1 MIRYNGKDI
10 TPRMGGKDL
19 SRVMWNGLQIWPS
32 SLTTLFTVYSDISG
46 AIVEY
51 SSDNLQF
58 SEVGV
63 ISGGNAKFEIND
75 SDKEN
80 GFYIRLTGGV
90 LPSEKATYT
99 FNAQNLSISAEA
111 YSGSI
116 NVTSVKSVTT
126 YGMPSVTHVSAG
138 EMAVT
143 INAIGST
150 ESGIS
155 VGYSPTNAI
164 VIDENMTASV
174 VTKQYTFT
182 QDESGKQVT
191 CTVTQE
197 AGIRYSYTVN
207 YNVPNAVVYA
217 GGENVGTI
225 SSGSLTFYKWN
236 SHAESSYSISFSG
249 GSMPS
254 AQSPTYSFSVN
265 PTSLSFGENKSTQY
279 VSVSSTKVTYTNVH
293 NTGTVN
299 RGSSVTIAYRTTQS
313 SSSPSYS
320 RSNSGTGISGSGT
333 AITYAANP
341 NTSQRSGTV
350 TYTQDESYKT
360 ATVRCTQAA
369 KTVYSYTINS
379 NCNGGTVY
387 FNNVSK
393 GTISGGK
400 LTFTDT
406 AASGTVSISGGVPS
420 NSSSYVTNETRTNGQ
435 DSESDTTTDSETVFK
450 WNNWTWDY
458 LESSGMDFIQAGETN
473 DWLLYSHVKS
483 RTGTRYRY
491 RDIYESRD
499 QYRDTTYSAPSNQTA
514 YGDGSAVTMN
524 YTSSISTR
532 WTSWSFDHYGSWG
545 SWGSWSYGSYS
556 YSRKNVTITESLSWM
571 SVSKTTYGS
580 NGTTGYDIS
589 FTATE
594 NTGSNRS
601 GYITFSNGTN
611 SYRVL
616 VTQIGVEYV
625 FSQSG
630 SFSTADARAGNSS
643 SMNADRDAVLN
654 GSIISYKKVGSTYTR
669 LSISVSSKPS
679 QIIDYY
685 ALGGSTSGS
694 SAGWT
699 TFTVGF
705 KESPY
710 CTGGGSGVNTTHS
723 YNLVLKQAES
733 NKTLTLNVKQNDYR
747 LNLGAN
753 GKVSDSKT
761 VPWNSTSASTNDYVF
776 WAACIAGRSP
786 HPTFQASSNSSYAMV
801 NGSTTTTGTNG
812 TQINFRFKSNNNS
825 FSQRTAK
832 MTMGVGQ
839 NTAACQVTLTQGA
852 APNEFYVKLSSGT
865 GVFAFSRSN
874 VTSLPHSSIIQYS
887 VTTSASAIDNLYI
900 SSISLGAPFTSY
912 ASQSF
917 KVWKVSGNTATLY
930 KTITVSPGGTA
941 TI

>member
-10 TPRMGGKDL
+10 TPRMGGEDL

-46 AIVEY
+46 ARVEY

-63 ISGGNAKFEIND
+63 ISGGNAKFEINE

-138 EMAVT
+138 ATGVT

-164 VIDENMTASV
+164 VIDENMTASA
-174 VTKQYTFT
+174 VTKEYTFT
-182 QDESGKQVT
+182 QEESGKQVT
-191 CTVTQE
+191 CTVTQA

-254 AQSPTYSFSVN
+254 AQSPTYSFSVS
-265 PTSLSFGENKSTQY
+265 PTSLSFGENGSTQY
-279 VSVSSTKVTYTNVH
+279 VTVSSSKVTYTNSH

-299 RGSSVTIAYRTTQS
+299 RGSSVTIAYRTTES

-350 TYTQDESYKT
+350 TYTQDESDKT

-369 KTVYSYTINS
+369 KTVYDYTVYS
-379 NCNGGTVY
+379 NCNGGIVY
-387 FNNVSK
+387 FNGSSK
-393 GTISGGK
+393 GTILSGS
-400 LTFTDT
+400 LSFTDT
-406 AASGTVSISGGVPS
+406 ASSGTVSISGGVPS
-420 NSSSYVTNETRTNGQ
+420 NYTETVDTGSEKLGSETEYDYDFSITNGSSAQTFTASGGSSSITVDSSRRSRTVTTYR
-435 DSESDTTTDSETVFK
+435 DYTTTRPV
-450 WNNWTWDY
+450 
-458 LESSGMDFIQAGETN
+458 
-473 DWLLYSHVKS
+473 
-483 RTGTRYRY
+483 
-491 RDIYESRD
+491 
-499 QYRDTTYSAPSNQTA
+499 TYSAPSNKTC
-514 YGDGSAVTMN
+514 YGNGSVTMN
-524 YTSSISTR
+524 YTGPSYGSSSTSYGSQY
-532 WTSWSFDHYGSWG
+532 TSTGSWG
-545 SWGSWSYGSYS
+545 GWSRVSTSWRYDDPSWITKSSSNSGTYNIIWTFRCNENTSTS
-556 YSRKNVTITESLSWM
+556 SRNDWDELVQS
-571 SVSKTTYGS
+571 GS
-580 NGTTGYDIS
+580 NNSIRV
-589 FTATE
+589 
-594 NTGSNRS
+594 N
-601 GYITFSNGTN
+601 FSQSAQT
-611 SYRVL
+611 
-616 VTQIGVEYV
+616 IEYV
-625 FSQSG
+625 FKFSG
-630 SFSTADARAGNSS
+630 SLGTHSA
-643 SMNADRDAVLN
+643 NATTSASDLTEC
-654 GSIISYKKVGSTYTR
+654 GGQCQLISYKKVGSTYTR
-669 LSISVSSKPS
+669 LGVSFASGGQPSQVYDYWATPSTGTTTNLGWNYSISC
-679 QIIDYY
+679 
-685 ALGGSTSGS
+685 
-694 SAGWT
+694 
-699 TFTVGF
+699 

-710 CTGGGSGVNTTHS
+710 MGTSSNSRS
-723 YNLVLKQAES
+723 YTVTMKQAES
-733 NKTLTLNVKQNDYR
+733 NKTASITIRQSDYSLNIG
-747 LNLGAN
+747 GAN
-753 GKVSDSKT
+753 TATYSINYNSYSK
-761 VPWNSTSASTNDYVF
+761 NTNTGYKYV
-776 WAACIAGRSP
+776 ACQSGG
-786 HPTFQASSNSSYAMV
+786 NSSKWPNWIADSQTSWLALNDGRITATGSNGGYLYAKAL
-801 NGSTTTTGTNG
+801 SD
-812 TQINFRFKSNNNS
+812 NNS
-825 FSQRTAK
+825 FSPRT
-832 MTMGVGQ
+832 GSF
-839 NTAACQVTLTQGA
+839 TLGIQGKTSSLGTYTFKVTQGA

-865 GVFAFSRSN
+865 GVFAFSRSS
-874 VTSLPHSSIIQYS
+874 VTSLPHSSIIQYD
-887 VTTSASAIDNLYI
+887 VTTSARSINNLYI
-900 SSISLGAPFTSY
+900 SSTSLGAPFTSY

-917 KVWKVSGNTATLY
+917 KVWRVSGNTATLY
-930 KTITVSPGGTA
+930 RTITVSPGGTV

>member
-10 TPRMGGKDL
+10 TPRMGGEDL

-63 ISGGNAKFEIND
+63 ISGGNAKIEISD

-80 GFYIRLTGGV
+80 GFYI
-90 LPSEKATYT
+90 S
-99 FNAQNLSISAEA
+99 AQNLSISAEA

-138 EMAVT
+138 ATGVT

-164 VIDENMTASV
+164 VIDENMTASA

-191 CTVTQE
+191 CTVTQA
-197 AGIRYSYTVN
+197 AGVRYSYTVN
-207 YNVPNAVVYA
+207 YNVPNAIVYA

-236 SHAESSYSISFSG
+236 SHAASSYSISFSG

-254 AQSPTYSFSVN
+254 AQSPSYSFSVS
-265 PTSLSFGENKSTQY
+265 PTSLSFGENGSTQY
-279 VSVSSTKVTYTNVH
+279 VTVSSTKITYTNVH

-299 RGSSVTIAYRTTQS
+299 RGSSVTITYRTTQS

-360 ATVRCTQAA
+360 ATVSCTQAA
-369 KTVYSYTINS
+369 KTVYSYTVYS
-379 NCNGGTVY
+379 NCNGGIVY
-387 FNNVSK
+387 FNGSSK
-393 GTISGGK
+393 GTIFSGS
-400 LTFTDT
+400 LSFTDT
-406 AASGTVSISGGVPS
+406 ASSGTVSISGGVPS
-420 NSSSYVTNETRTNGQ
+420 NYTETVDTGSENLGSETEYDYDFSITNGSSTQTFTASGGSSSITVDSSRRSRTITTYR
-435 DSESDTTTDSETVFK
+435 DYTTTRPV
-450 WNNWTWDY
+450 
-458 LESSGMDFIQAGETN
+458 
-473 DWLLYSHVKS
+473 
-483 RTGTRYRY
+483 
-491 RDIYESRD
+491 
-499 QYRDTTYSAPSNQTA
+499 TYSAPSNKTC
-514 YGDGSAVTMN
+514 YGNGSVTMN
-524 YTSSISTR
+524 YTGPS
-532 WTSWSFDHYGSWG
+532 YGSSSTSYG
-545 SWGSWSYGSYS
+545 SQYTSTGSWSGW
-556 YSRKNVTITESLSWM
+556 SRVSTSWRYNDPSWITKSSTN
-571 SVSKTTYGS
+571 SGTY
-580 NGTTGYDIS
+580 NIIWT
-589 FTATE
+589 FRCNE
-594 NTGSNRS
+594 NTGTSSRSDWDELIQSGSNNSIRVN
-601 GYITFSNGTN
+601 FSQSAQT
-611 SYRVL
+611 
-616 VTQIGVEYV
+616 IEYV
-625 FSQSG
+625 FKFSG
-630 SFSTADARAGNSS
+630 SLGTHSA
-643 SMNADRDAVLN
+643 NATTSASDLTEC
-654 GSIISYKKVGSTYTR
+654 GGQCQLISYKKVGSTYTR
-669 LSISVSSKPS
+669 LGVSFASGGQPSQVYDYWATPSTGTTTNLGWNYSISC
-679 QIIDYY
+679 
-685 ALGGSTSGS
+685 
-694 SAGWT
+694 
-699 TFTVGF
+699 

-710 CTGGGSGVNTTHS
+710 MGTSSNSRS
-723 YNLVLKQAES
+723 YTVTMKQAES
-733 NKTLTLNVKQNDYR
+733 NKTASITIRQSDYSLNIG
-747 LNLGAN
+747 GAN
-753 GKVSDSKT
+753 TATYSINYNSYSK
-761 VPWNSTSASTNDYVF
+761 NTNTGYKYV
-776 WAACIAGRSP
+776 ACQSGG
-786 HPTFQASSNSSYAMV
+786 NSSKWPNWIADSQTSWLALNDGRITATGSNGGYLYAKAL
-801 NGSTTTTGTNG
+801 SD
-812 TQINFRFKSNNNS
+812 NNS
-825 FSQRTAK
+825 FSPRT
-832 MTMGVGQ
+832 GSF
-839 NTAACQVTLTQGA
+839 TLGIQGKTSSLGTYTFKVTQGA

-887 VTTSASAIDNLYI
+887 VTTSARAIDNLYI
-900 SSISLGAPFTSY
+900 SSTSLGAPFTSY

-917 KVWKVSGNTATLY
+917 KVWKVSGSTATLY
-930 KTITVSPGGTA
+930 KTITVSPGGTV

>member
-10 TPRMGGKDL
+10 TPRMGGEDL

-63 ISGGNAKFEIND
+63 ISGGNAKIEISD

-90 LPSEKATYT
+90 LPSEKASYT
-99 FNAQNLSISAEA
+99 FSAQNLSISAEA

-138 EMAVT
+138 ATGVT

-164 VIDENMTASV
+164 VIDENMTASA

-191 CTVTQE
+191 CTVTQA
-197 AGIRYSYTVN
+197 AGVRYSYTVN
-207 YNVPNAVVYA
+207 YNVPNAIVYA

-236 SHAESSYSISFSG
+236 SHAASSYSISFSG

-254 AQSPTYSFSVN
+254 AQSPSYSFSVS
-265 PTSLSFGENKSTQY
+265 PTSLSFGENGSTQY
-279 VSVSSTKVTYTNVH
+279 VTVSSTKITYTNVH

-299 RGSSVTIAYRTTQS
+299 RGSSVTITYRTTQS

-360 ATVRCTQAA
+360 ATVSCTQAA
-369 KTVYSYTINS
+369 KTVYSYTVYS
-379 NCNGGTVY
+379 NCNGGIVY
-387 FNNVSK
+387 FNGSSK
-393 GTISGGK
+393 GTIFSGS
-400 LTFTDT
+400 LSFTDT
-406 AASGTVSISGGVPS
+406 ASSGTVSISGGVPS
-420 NSSSYVTNETRTNGQ
+420 NYTETVDTGSENLGSETEYDYDFSITNGSSTQTFTASGGSSSITVDSSRRSRTITTYR
-435 DSESDTTTDSETVFK
+435 DYTTTRPV
-450 WNNWTWDY
+450 
-458 LESSGMDFIQAGETN
+458 
-473 DWLLYSHVKS
+473 
-483 RTGTRYRY
+483 
-491 RDIYESRD
+491 
-499 QYRDTTYSAPSNQTA
+499 TYSAPSNKTC
-514 YGDGSAVTMN
+514 YGNGSVTMN
-524 YTSSISTR
+524 YTGPS
-532 WTSWSFDHYGSWG
+532 YGSSSTSYG
-545 SWGSWSYGSYS
+545 SQYTSTGSWSGW
-556 YSRKNVTITESLSWM
+556 SRVSTSWRYNDPSWITKSSTN
-571 SVSKTTYGS
+571 SGTY
-580 NGTTGYDIS
+580 NIIWT
-589 FTATE
+589 FRCNE
-594 NTGSNRS
+594 NTGTSSRSDWDELIQSGSNNSIRVN
-601 GYITFSNGTN
+601 FSQSAQT
-611 SYRVL
+611 
-616 VTQIGVEYV
+616 IEYV
-625 FSQSG
+625 FKFSG
-630 SFSTADARAGNSS
+630 SLGTHSA
-643 SMNADRDAVLN
+643 NATTSASDLTEC
-654 GSIISYKKVGSTYTR
+654 GGQCQLISYKKVGSTYTR
-669 LSISVSSKPS
+669 LGVSFASGGQPSQVYDYWATPSTGTTTNLGWNYSISC
-679 QIIDYY
+679 
-685 ALGGSTSGS
+685 
-694 SAGWT
+694 
-699 TFTVGF
+699 

-710 CTGGGSGVNTTHS
+710 MGTSSNSRS
-723 YNLVLKQAES
+723 YTVTMKQAES
-733 NKTLTLNVKQNDYR
+733 NKTASITIRQSDYSLNIG
-747 LNLGAN
+747 GAN
-753 GKVSDSKT
+753 TATYSINYNSYSK
-761 VPWNSTSASTNDYVF
+761 NTNTGYKYV
-776 WAACIAGRSP
+776 ACQSGG
-786 HPTFQASSNSSYAMV
+786 NSSKWPNWIADSQTSWLALNDGRITATGSNGGYLYAKAL
-801 NGSTTTTGTNG
+801 SD
-812 TQINFRFKSNNNS
+812 NNS
-825 FSQRTAK
+825 FSPRT
-832 MTMGVGQ
+832 GSF
-839 NTAACQVTLTQGA
+839 TLGIQGKTSSLGTYTFKVTQGA

-887 VTTSASAIDNLYI
+887 VTTSARAIDNLYI
-900 SSISLGAPFTSY
+900 SSTSLGAPFTSY

-917 KVWKVSGNTATLY
+917 KVWKVSGSTATLY
-930 KTITVSPGGTA
+930 KTITVSPGGTV

>member
-32 SLTTLFTVYSDISG
+32 SLTTLFTVYSNISG

-63 ISGGNAKFEIND
+63 ISGGNAKIEISD

-90 LPSEKATYT
+90 LPSEKASYT
-99 FNAQNLSISAEA
+99 FSAQNLSISAEA

-138 EMAVT
+138 ATGVT
-143 INAIGST
+143 INAIDST

-164 VIDENMTASV
+164 VIDENMTASA

-191 CTVTQE
+191 CTVTQA
-197 AGIRYSYTVN
+197 AGVRYSYTVN
-207 YNVPNAVVYA
+207 YNVPNAIVYA

-236 SHAESSYSISFSG
+236 SHAASSYSISFSG

-254 AQSPTYSFSVN
+254 AESPSYSFSVS
-265 PTSLSFGENKSTQY
+265 PTSLSFGENGGTQY
-279 VSVSSTKVTYTNVH
+279 VTVSSTKITYTNVH

-299 RGSSVTIAYRTTQS
+299 RGSSVTITYRTTQS

-369 KTVYSYTINS
+369 KTVYNYTVYS
-379 NCNGGTVY
+379 NCNGGIVY
-387 FNNVSK
+387 FNGSSK
-393 GTISGGK
+393 GTILSGS
-400 LTFTDT
+400 LSFTDT
-406 AASGTVSISGGVPS
+406 ASSGTVSISGGVPS
-420 NSSSYVTNETRTNGQ
+420 NYTETVDTGSENLGSETEYDYDFSITNGSSAQTFTASGGSSSITVDSSRRSRTITTYR
-435 DSESDTTTDSETVFK
+435 DYTTTRPV
-450 WNNWTWDY
+450 
-458 LESSGMDFIQAGETN
+458 
-473 DWLLYSHVKS
+473 
-483 RTGTRYRY
+483 
-491 RDIYESRD
+491 
-499 QYRDTTYSAPSNQTA
+499 TYSAPSNKTC
-514 YGDGSAVTMN
+514 YGNGSVTMN
-524 YTSSISTR
+524 YTGPS
-532 WTSWSFDHYGSWG
+532 YGSSSTSYG
-545 SWGSWSYGSYS
+545 SQYTSTGSWSGW
-556 YSRKNVTITESLSWM
+556 SRVSTSWRYNDPSWITKSSTN
-571 SVSKTTYGS
+571 SGTY
-580 NGTTGYDIS
+580 NIIWT
-589 FTATE
+589 FRCNE
-594 NTGSNRS
+594 NTGTSSRSDWDELIQSGSNNSIRVN
-601 GYITFSNGTN
+601 FSQSAQT
-611 SYRVL
+611 
-616 VTQIGVEYV
+616 IEYV
-625 FSQSG
+625 FRLSG

-643 SMNADRDAVLN
+643 SMNTNRDAVLN

-685 ALGGSTSGS
+685 ASGDSTSGS

-710 CTGGGSGVNTTHS
+710 CTGGGAGVNTTHS

-747 LNLGAN
+747 LNLGAD

-786 HPTFQASSNSSYAMV
+786 QPTFQASSNSSYATV
-801 NGSTTTTGTNG
+801 NGTTSTTGTNA

-865 GVFAFSRSN
+865 GVFAFSRSS
-874 VTSLPHSSIIQYS
+874 VTSLPHSSIIQYDAS
-887 VTTSASAIDNLYI
+887 TSARPINNVYI
-900 SSISLGAPFTSY
+900 SSTSLGAPFTSY
-912 ASQSF
+912 TSQSF
-917 KVWKVSGNTATLY
+917 KVWKVSGSTATLY
-930 KTITVSPGGTA
+930 KTITVSPGGTV

>member
-46 AIVEY
+46 ARVEY

-63 ISGGNAKFEIND
+63 ISGGNAKFEINE

-138 EMAVT
+138 ATGVT

-164 VIDENMTASV
+164 VIDENMTASA
-174 VTKQYTFT
+174 VTKEYTFT
-182 QDESGKQVT
+182 QEESGKQVT
-191 CTVTQE
+191 CTVTQA

-254 AQSPTYSFSVN
+254 AQSPTYSFSVS
-265 PTSLSFGENKSTQY
+265 PTSLSFGENGSTQY
-279 VSVSSTKVTYTNVH
+279 VTVSSSKVTYRNVH

-299 RGSSVTIAYRTTQS
+299 RGSSVTIAYRTTES

-350 TYTQDESYKT
+350 TYTQDESDKT

-369 KTVYSYTINS
+369 KTVYDYTVYS
-379 NCNGGTVY
+379 NCNGGIVY
-387 FNNVSK
+387 FNGSSK
-393 GTISGGK
+393 GTILSGS
-400 LTFTDT
+400 LSFTDT
-406 AASGTVSISGGVPS
+406 ASSGTVSISGGVPS
-420 NSSSYVTNETRTNGQ
+420 NYTETVDTGSENLGSETEYDYDFSITNGSSAQTFTASGGSSSITVDSSRRSRTVTTYR
-435 DSESDTTTDSETVFK
+435 DYTTTRPV
-450 WNNWTWDY
+450 
-458 LESSGMDFIQAGETN
+458 
-473 DWLLYSHVKS
+473 
-483 RTGTRYRY
+483 
-491 RDIYESRD
+491 
-499 QYRDTTYSAPSNQTA
+499 TYSAPSNKTC
-514 YGDGSAVTMN
+514 YGNGSVTMN
-524 YTSSISTR
+524 YTGPS
-532 WTSWSFDHYGSWG
+532 YGSSSTSYG
-545 SWGSWSYGSYS
+545 SQYTSTGSWSGW
-556 YSRKNVTITESLSWM
+556 SRVSTSWRYDDPSWITKSS
-571 SVSKTTYGS
+571 SNSGTY
-580 NGTTGYDIS
+580 NIIWT
-589 FTATE
+589 FRCNE
-594 NTGSNRS
+594 NTGTSSRNDWDELVQSGSNNSIRVN
-601 GYITFSNGTN
+601 FSQSAQT
-611 SYRVL
+611 
-616 VTQIGVEYV
+616 IEYV
-625 FSQSG
+625 FKAEG
-630 SFSTADARAGNSS
+630 LFSNADARAGNAS
-643 SMNADRDAVLN
+643 SMNKDRDAILS
-654 GSIISYKKVGSTYTR
+654 GGIISYKKVGNTYTR
-669 LSISVSSKPS
+669 LGISTKTKDS

-685 ALGGSTSGS
+685 ASGGSSTGS
-694 SAGWT
+694 TAGWD
-699 TFTVGF
+699 TFTIGF

-710 CTGGGSGVNTTHS
+710 CSSRINGVHKYSIT
-723 YNLVLKQAES
+723 LQQAES
-733 NKTLTLNVKQNDYR
+733 GKILTLSPNQNDYHV
-747 LNLGAN
+747 NLGSE
-753 GKVSDSKT
+753 GKSTDSKT
-761 VPWNSTSASTNDYVF
+761 VPWNSANSSSNDYTFYLNASTGKGKTSVLANV
-776 WAACIAGRSP
+776 
-786 HPTFQASSNSSYAMV
+786 SSTDSSCLV
-801 NGSTTTTGTNG
+801 NGSSMKTINDGEFV
-812 TQINFRFKSNNNS
+812 NFRFTSNNNS
-825 FSQRTAK
+825 FSEREGQLSLAVGEK
-832 MTMGVGQ
+832 MIYNVCTVFLKQ
-839 NTAACQVTLTQGA
+839 QAC
-852 APNEFYVKLSSGT
+852 PNEFYVKLSSGT
-865 GVFAFSRSN
+865 GVFAFSRSS
-874 VTSLPHSSIIQYS
+874 VTSLPHSSIIQYD
-887 VTTSASAIDNLYI
+887 VTTSARSINNLYI
-900 SSISLGAPFTSY
+900 SSTSLGAPFTSY

-917 KVWKVSGNTATLY
+917 KVWRVSGNTATLY
-930 KTITVSPGGTA
+930 RTITVSPGGTV

>member
-10 TPRMGGKDL
+10 TPRMGGEDL

-32 SLTTLFTVYSDISG
+32 SLTTLFTVYSNISG

-63 ISGGNAKFEIND
+63 ISGGNAKIEISD

-90 LPSEKATYT
+90 LPSEKASYT
-99 FNAQNLSISAEA
+99 FSAQNLSISAEA

-116 NVTSVKSVTT
+116 NITSVKSVTT

-138 EMAVT
+138 ATGVT

-164 VIDENMTASV
+164 VIDENMTASA

-182 QDESGKQVT
+182 QDESGKQAT
-191 CTVTQE
+191 CTVTQA
-197 AGIRYSYTVN
+197 AGVRYSYTVN
-207 YNVPNAVVYA
+207 YNVPNAIVYA

-254 AQSPTYSFSVN
+254 AESPSYSFSVS
-265 PTSLSFGENKSTQY
+265 PTSLSFGENGSTQY
-279 VSVSSTKVTYTNVH
+279 VTVSSTKITYTNVH

-299 RGSSVTIAYRTTQS
+299 RGSSVTITYRTTQS

-369 KTVYSYTINS
+369 KTVYSYTVYS
-379 NCNGGTVY
+379 NCNGGIVY
-387 FNNVSK
+387 FNGSSK
-393 GTISGGK
+393 GTILSGS
-400 LTFTDT
+400 LSFTDT
-406 AASGTVSISGGVPS
+406 ASSGTVSISGGVPS
-420 NSSSYVTNETRTNGQ
+420 NYTETVDTGRENLGSETEYDYDFSITNGSSAQTFTASGGSSSITVDSSRRSRTITTYR
-435 DSESDTTTDSETVFK
+435 DYTTTRPV
-450 WNNWTWDY
+450 
-458 LESSGMDFIQAGETN
+458 
-473 DWLLYSHVKS
+473 
-483 RTGTRYRY
+483 
-491 RDIYESRD
+491 
-499 QYRDTTYSAPSNQTA
+499 TYSAPSNKTC
-514 YGDGSAVTMN
+514 YGNGSVTMN
-524 YTSSISTR
+524 YTGPS
-532 WTSWSFDHYGSWG
+532 YGSSSTSYG
-545 SWGSWSYGSYS
+545 SQYTSTGSWSGW
-556 YSRKNVTITESLSWM
+556 SRVSTSWRYNDPSWITKSSTN
-571 SVSKTTYGS
+571 SGTY
-580 NGTTGYDIS
+580 NIIWT
-589 FTATE
+589 FRCNE
-594 NTGSNRS
+594 NTGTSSRSDWDELIQSGSNNSIRVN
-601 GYITFSNGTN
+601 FSQSAQT
-611 SYRVL
+611 
-616 VTQIGVEYV
+616 IEYV
-625 FSQSG
+625 FKAEG
-630 SFSTADARAGNSS
+630 LFSNADARAGNAS
-643 SMNADRDAVLN
+643 SMNKDRDAILS
-654 GSIISYKKVGSTYTR
+654 GGIISYKKVGNTYTR
-669 LSISVSSKPS
+669 LGISTKTKDS

-685 ALGGSTSGS
+685 ASGGSSTGS
-694 SAGWT
+694 NAGWD
-699 TFTVGF
+699 TFTIGF

-710 CTGGGSGVNTTHS
+710 CSSRTNGIHKYSIT
-723 YNLVLKQAES
+723 LQQAES
-733 NKTLTLNVKQNDYR
+733 GKILTLSPNQNDYHV
-747 LNLGAN
+747 NLGSE
-753 GKVSDSKT
+753 GKSTDSKT
-761 VPWNSTSASTNDYVF
+761 VPWNSANSSSNDYTFYLNASTGKGKTSVLANVSATD
-776 WAACIAGRSP
+776 
-786 HPTFQASSNSSYAMV
+786 SSCSV
-801 NGSTTTTGTNG
+801 NGSSMKTINDGEFV
-812 TQINFRFKSNNNS
+812 NFRFTSNNNS
-825 FSQRTAK
+825 FSEREGQLSLAVGEK
-832 MTMGVGQ
+832 MIYNVCTVFLKQ
-839 NTAACQVTLTQGA
+839 QAC
-852 APNEFYVKLSSGT
+852 PNEFYVKLSSGT

-887 VTTSASAIDNLYI
+887 VTTSARAIDNLYI
-900 SSISLGAPFTSY
+900 SNTSLGAPFTSY

-917 KVWKVSGNTATLY
+917 KVWKVSGSTATLY

>member
-32 SLTTLFTVYSDISG
+32 SLTTLFTVYSNISG

-63 ISGGNAKFEIND
+63 ISGGNAKIEISD

-90 LPSEKATYT
+90 LPSEKASYT
-99 FNAQNLSISAEA
+99 FSAQNLSISAEA

-126 YGMPSVTHVSAG
+126 YGMPSVTHVSDGATG
-138 EMAVT
+138 VT
-143 INAIGST
+143 INAIDST

-164 VIDENMTASV
+164 VIDENMTASA

-191 CTVTQE
+191 CTVTQA
-197 AGIRYSYTVN
+197 AGVRYSYTVN
-207 YNVPNAVVYA
+207 YNVPNAIVYA

-254 AQSPTYSFSVN
+254 AESPSYSFSVS
-265 PTSLSFGENKSTQY
+265 PTSLSFGENGSTQY
-279 VSVSSTKVTYTNVH
+279 VTVSSTKITYTNVH

-299 RGSSVTIAYRTTQS
+299 RGSSVTITYRTTQS

-360 ATVRCTQAA
+360 ATVSCTQAA
-369 KTVYSYTINS
+369 KTVYSYTVYS
-379 NCNGGTVY
+379 NCNGGIVY
-387 FNNVSK
+387 FNGSSK
-393 GTISGGK
+393 GTILSGS
-400 LTFTDT
+400 LSFTDT
-406 AASGTVSISGGVPS
+406 ASSGTVSISGGVPS
-420 NSSSYVTNETRTNGQ
+420 NYTETVDTGSENLGSETEYDYDFSITNGSSTQTFTASGGSSSITVDSSRRSRTITTYR
-435 DSESDTTTDSETVFK
+435 DYTTTRPV
-450 WNNWTWDY
+450 
-458 LESSGMDFIQAGETN
+458 
-473 DWLLYSHVKS
+473 
-483 RTGTRYRY
+483 
-491 RDIYESRD
+491 
-499 QYRDTTYSAPSNQTA
+499 TYSAPSNKTC
-514 YGDGSAVTMN
+514 YGNGSVTMN
-524 YTSSISTR
+524 YTGPS
-532 WTSWSFDHYGSWG
+532 YGSSSTSYG
-545 SWGSWSYGSYS
+545 SQYTSTGSWSGW
-556 YSRKNVTITESLSWM
+556 SRVSTSWRYNDPSWITKSSTN
-571 SVSKTTYGS
+571 SGTY
-580 NGTTGYDIS
+580 NIIWT
-589 FTATE
+589 FRCNE
-594 NTGSNRS
+594 NTGTSSRSDWDELIQSGSNNSIRVN
-601 GYITFSNGTN
+601 FSQSAQT
-611 SYRVL
+611 
-616 VTQIGVEYV
+616 IEYV
-625 FSQSG
+625 FKFSG
-630 SFSTADARAGNSS
+630 SLGTHSA
-643 SMNADRDAVLN
+643 NATTSASDLTEC
-654 GSIISYKKVGSTYTR
+654 GGQCQLISYKKVGSTYTR
-669 LSISVSSKPS
+669 LGVSFASGGKPS
-679 QIIDYY
+679 QVYDYW
-685 ALGGSTSGS
+685 ATPSTGTTTSLGWNYSISC
-694 SAGWT
+694 
-699 TFTVGF
+699 

-710 CTGGGSGVNTTHS
+710 MGTSSNSRS
-723 YNLVLKQAES
+723 YTVTMVQSES
-733 NKTLTLNVKQNDYR
+733 NKTASITIKQSDYALNI
-747 LNLGAN
+747 G
-753 GKVSDSKT
+753 G
-761 VPWNSTSASTNDYVF
+761 ASTATYTINYNSYSKNTNTGYKYV
-776 WAACIAGRSP
+776 ACQSGG
-786 HPTFQASSNSSYAMV
+786 NSSKWPNWIADSQTSWLALNDGRITATGSNGGYLYAKAL
-801 NGSTTTTGTNG
+801 SD
-812 TQINFRFKSNNNS
+812 NNS
-825 FSQRTAK
+825 FSPRT
-832 MTMGVGQ
+832 GSF
-839 NTAACQVTLTQGA
+839 TLGIQGKTSSLGTYTFKVTQGA

-874 VTSLPHSSIIQYS
+874 VTSLPHSSIIQYD
-887 VTTSASAIDNLYI
+887 VTTSARSINNLYI
-900 SSISLGAPFTSY
+900 SSTSLGAPFTSY
-912 ASQSF
+912 TSQSF

>member
-19 SRVMWNGLQIWPS
+19 SRVMWNGLQIWSS

-46 AIVEY
+46 ARVEY

-138 EMAVT
+138 EMSVT

-191 CTVTQE
+191 CTVTQA

-249 GSMPS
+249 GLMPS
-254 AQSPTYSFSVN
+254 AQSPTYSFSVS

-279 VSVSSTKVTYTNVH
+279 VTVSSTKVTYTNVH

-299 RGSSVTIAYRTTQS
+299 RGSSVTIAYSTTQS

-369 KTVYSYTINS
+369 RTLYSYTINS

-387 FNNVSK
+387 FNGTNK
-393 GTISGGK
+393 GTISNGK

-420 NSSSYVTNETRTNGQ
+420 NSSSYVTNQTRTNGL
-435 DSESDTTTDSETVFK
+435 DSESDTTTDSETVFE

-458 LESSGMDFIQAGETN
+458 LESTGMDFMQSKDTN
-473 DWLLYSHVKS
+473 TWPLYSHVKS

-524 YTSSISTR
+524 YTSSTSTR

-545 SWGSWSYGSYS
+545 SWGSWSYGSWS

-571 SVSKTTYGS
+571 TVSKTTYGS

-601 GYITFSNGTN
+601 GYITFSNGIN

-625 FSQSG
+625 FRFSG
-630 SFSTADARAGNSS
+630 SLGTHSA
-643 SMNADRDAVLN
+643 NATTSASDLTEC
-654 GSIISYKKVGSTYTR
+654 GGQCQLISYKKVGSTYTR
-669 LSISVSSKPS
+669 LGVSFASGGNPSQVYDYWATPSTGTTTNLGWTYSISCK
-679 QIIDYY
+679 Q
-685 ALGGSTSGS
+685 
-694 SAGWT
+694 
-699 TFTVGF
+699 
-705 KESPY
+705 SPY
-710 CTGGGSGVNTTHS
+710 MGTSSNSRS
-723 YNLVLKQAES
+723 YTVTMKQAES
-733 NKTLTLNVKQNDYR
+733 NKTASITIRQSDYALNIG
-747 LNLGAN
+747 GAN
-753 GKVSDSKT
+753 TATYSIAYNSYSK
-761 VPWNSTSASTNDYVF
+761 NTNTGYKYV
-776 WAACIAGRSP
+776 ACQSGG
-786 HPTFQASSNSSYAMV
+786 NSSKWPNWIADSQTSWLALNDGKITATGSNGGYLYAKAL
-801 NGSTTTTGTNG
+801 SD
-812 TQINFRFKSNNNS
+812 NNS
-825 FSQRTAK
+825 FSPRT
-832 MTMGVGQ
+832 GSF
-839 NTAACQVTLTQGA
+839 TLGIQGKTSSLGTYTFKVTQGA

-865 GVFAFSRSN
+865 GQYAFSRSN

-887 VTTSASAIDNLYI
+887 VSTSARSINNLYI
-900 SSISLGAPFTSY
+900 LNTSLGAPFTSY
-912 ASQSF
+912 AIQSF
-917 KVWKVSGNTATLY
+917 KVWRVSGNTATLY
-930 KTITVSPGGTA
+930 KTITVSPGGTV

>member
-46 AIVEY
+46 ARVEY
-51 SSDNLQF
+51 SSDNSQF

-63 ISGGNAKFEIND
+63 ISGGNAKFEINE

-138 EMAVT
+138 ATGVT

-164 VIDENMTASV
+164 VIDENMTASA
-174 VTKQYTFT
+174 VTKEYTFT
-182 QDESGKQVT
+182 QEESGKQVT
-191 CTVTQE
+191 CTVTQA

-254 AQSPTYSFSVN
+254 AQSPTYSFSVS
-265 PTSLSFGENKSTQY
+265 PTSLSFGENGSTQY
-279 VSVSSTKVTYTNVH
+279 VTVSSSKVTYRNVH

-299 RGSSVTIAYRTTQS
+299 RGSSVTIAYRTTES

-350 TYTQDESYKT
+350 TYTQDESDKT

-369 KTVYSYTINS
+369 KTVYDYTVYS
-379 NCNGGTVY
+379 NCNGGVVY
-387 FNNVSK
+387 FDGSRK
-393 GTISGGK
+393 GTILSGS
-400 LTFTDT
+400 LSFTDT
-406 AASGTVSISGGVPS
+406 ASSGTVSISGGVPS
-420 NSSSYVTNETRTNGQ
+420 NYTETVDTGSENLGSETEYDYDFSITNGSSAQTFTASGGSSSITVDSSRRSRTVTTYR
-435 DSESDTTTDSETVFK
+435 DYTTTRPV
-450 WNNWTWDY
+450 
-458 LESSGMDFIQAGETN
+458 
-473 DWLLYSHVKS
+473 
-483 RTGTRYRY
+483 
-491 RDIYESRD
+491 
-499 QYRDTTYSAPSNQTA
+499 TYSAPSNKTC
-514 YGDGSAVTMN
+514 YGNGSVTMN
-524 YTSSISTR
+524 YTGPSYGSSSTSYGSQY
-532 WTSWSFDHYGSWG
+532 TSTGSWG
-545 SWGSWSYGSYS
+545 GWSRVSTSWRYDDPSW
-556 YSRKNVTITESLSWM
+556 ITKSS
-571 SVSKTTYGS
+571 SNSGTY
-580 NGTTGYDIS
+580 NIIWT
-589 FTATE
+589 FRCNE
-594 NTGSNRS
+594 NTGTSSRNDWDELVQSGSNNSIRVN
-601 GYITFSNGTN
+601 FSQSAQT
-611 SYRVL
+611 
-616 VTQIGVEYV
+616 IEYV
-625 FSQSG
+625 FKFSG
-630 SFSTADARAGNSS
+630 SLGTHSA
-643 SMNADRDAVLN
+643 NATTSASDLTEC
-654 GSIISYKKVGSTYTR
+654 GGQCQLISYKKVGSTYTR
-669 LSISVSSKPS
+669 LGVSFASGGQPSQVYDYWATPSTGTTTNLGWNYSISC
-679 QIIDYY
+679 
-685 ALGGSTSGS
+685 
-694 SAGWT
+694 
-699 TFTVGF
+699 

-710 CTGGGSGVNTTHS
+710 MGTSSNSRS
-723 YNLVLKQAES
+723 YTVTMKQAES
-733 NKTLTLNVKQNDYR
+733 NKTASITIRQSDYSLNIG
-747 LNLGAN
+747 GAN
-753 GKVSDSKT
+753 TATYNINYNSYSK
-761 VPWNSTSASTNDYVF
+761 NTNTGYKYV
-776 WAACIAGRSP
+776 ACQSGG
-786 HPTFQASSNSSYAMV
+786 NSSKWPNWIADSQTSWLALNDGRITATGSNGGYLYAKAL
-801 NGSTTTTGTNG
+801 SD
-812 TQINFRFKSNNNS
+812 NNS
-825 FSQRTAK
+825 FSSRT
-832 MTMGVGQ
+832 GSF
-839 NTAACQVTLTQGA
+839 TLGIQGKTSSLGTYTFKVTQGA

-865 GVFAFSRSN
+865 GVFAFSRSS
-874 VTSLPHSSIIQYS
+874 VTSLPHSSIIQYD
-887 VTTSASAIDNLYI
+887 VTTSARSINNLYI
-900 SSISLGAPFTSY
+900 SSTSLGAPFTSY

-917 KVWKVSGNTATLY
+917 KVWRVSGNTATLY
-930 KTITVSPGGTA
+930 RTITVSPGGTV

>member
-46 AIVEY
+46 ARVEY

-63 ISGGNAKFEIND
+63 ISGGNAKFEINE

-138 EMAVT
+138 ATGVT

-164 VIDENMTASV
+164 VIDENMTASA
-174 VTKQYTFT
+174 VTKEYTFT
-182 QDESGKQVT
+182 QEESGKQVT
-191 CTVTQE
+191 CTVTQA

-254 AQSPTYSFSVN
+254 AQSPTYSFSVS
-265 PTSLSFGENKSTQY
+265 PTSLSFGENGSTQY
-279 VSVSSTKVTYTNVH
+279 VTVSSSKVTYRNVH

-299 RGSSVTIAYRTTQS
+299 RGSSVTIAYRTTES

-320 RSNSGTGISGSGT
+320 RSNSGTGLSGSGT

-350 TYTQDESYKT
+350 TYTQDESDKT

-369 KTVYSYTINS
+369 KTVYDYTVYS
-379 NCNGGTVY
+379 NCNGGIVY
-387 FNNVSK
+387 FNGSSK
-393 GTISGGK
+393 GTILSGS
-400 LTFTDT
+400 LSFTDT
-406 AASGTVSISGGVPS
+406 ASSGTVSISGGVPS
-420 NSSSYVTNETRTNGQ
+420 NYTETVDTGSENLGSETEYDYDFSITNGSSAQTFTASGGSSSITVDSSRRSRTVTTYR
-435 DSESDTTTDSETVFK
+435 DYTTTRPV
-450 WNNWTWDY
+450 
-458 LESSGMDFIQAGETN
+458 
-473 DWLLYSHVKS
+473 
-483 RTGTRYRY
+483 
-491 RDIYESRD
+491 
-499 QYRDTTYSAPSNQTA
+499 TYSAPSNKTC
-514 YGDGSAVTMN
+514 YGNGSVTMN
-524 YTSSISTR
+524 YTGPSYGSSSTIYGSQY
-532 WTSWSFDHYGSWG
+532 TSTGSWG
-545 SWGSWSYGSYS
+545 GWSRVSTSWRYDDPSWITKSSSNSGTYNIIWTFRCNENTSTS
-556 YSRKNVTITESLSWM
+556 SRNDWDELVQS
-571 SVSKTTYGS
+571 GS
-580 NGTTGYDIS
+580 NNSIRV
-589 FTATE
+589 
-594 NTGSNRS
+594 N
-601 GYITFSNGTN
+601 FSQSAQT
-611 SYRVL
+611 
-616 VTQIGVEYV
+616 IEYV
-625 FSQSG
+625 FKFSG
-630 SFSTADARAGNSS
+630 SLGTHSA
-643 SMNADRDAVLN
+643 NATTSASDLTEC
-654 GSIISYKKVGSTYTR
+654 GGQCQLISYKKVGSTYTR
-669 LSISVSSKPS
+669 LGVSFASGGQPSQVYDYWATPSTGTTTNLGWNYSISC
-679 QIIDYY
+679 
-685 ALGGSTSGS
+685 
-694 SAGWT
+694 
-699 TFTVGF
+699 

-710 CTGGGSGVNTTHS
+710 MGTSSNSRS
-723 YNLVLKQAES
+723 YTVTMKQAES
-733 NKTLTLNVKQNDYR
+733 NKTASITIRQSDYALNIG
-747 LNLGAN
+747 GAN
-753 GKVSDSKT
+753 TATYNINYNSYSK
-761 VPWNSTSASTNDYVF
+761 NTNTGYKYVT
-776 WAACIAGRSP
+776 CQSGG
-786 HPTFQASSNSSYAMV
+786 NSSKWPNWIADSQTSWLALNDGRITATGSNGGYLYAKALSD
-801 NGSTTTTGTNG
+801 N
-812 TQINFRFKSNNNS
+812 KS
-825 FSQRTAK
+825 FSSRT
-832 MTMGVGQ
+832 GSF
-839 NTAACQVTLTQGA
+839 TLGIQGKTSSLGTYTFKVTQGA

-865 GVFAFSRSN
+865 GVFAFSRSS
-874 VTSLPHSSIIQYS
+874 VTSLPHSSIIQYD
-887 VTTSASAIDNLYI
+887 VTTSARSINNLYI
-900 SSISLGAPFTSY
+900 SSTSLGAPFTSY

-917 KVWKVSGNTATLY
+917 KVWRVSGNTATLY
-930 KTITVSPGGTA
+930 RTITVSPGGTV

>member
-10 TPRMGGKDL
+10 TPRMGGEDL

-46 AIVEY
+46 ARVEY

-63 ISGGNAKFEIND
+63 ISGGNAKFEINE

-138 EMAVT
+138 ATGVT

-164 VIDENMTASV
+164 VIDENMTASA
-174 VTKQYTFT
+174 VTKEYTFT
-182 QDESGKQVT
+182 QEESGKQVT
-191 CTVTQE
+191 CTVTQA

-254 AQSPTYSFSVN
+254 AQSPTYSFSVS
-265 PTSLSFGENKSTQY
+265 PTSLSFGENGSTQY
-279 VSVSSTKVTYTNVH
+279 VTVSSSKVTYTNVH

-320 RSNSGTGISGSGT
+320 RSNSGTGLSGSGT

-350 TYTQDESYKT
+350 TYTQDESDKT

-369 KTVYSYTINS
+369 KTVYDYTVYS
-379 NCNGGTVY
+379 NCNGGIVY
-387 FNNVSK
+387 FNGSSK
-393 GTISGGK
+393 GTILSGS
-400 LTFTDT
+400 LSFTDT
-406 AASGTVSISGGVPS
+406 ASSGTVSISGGVPS
-420 NSSSYVTNETRTNGQ
+420 NYTETVDTGSENLGSETEYDYDFSITNGSSAQTFTASGGSSSITVDSSRRSRTVTTYR
-435 DSESDTTTDSETVFK
+435 DYTTTRPV
-450 WNNWTWDY
+450 
-458 LESSGMDFIQAGETN
+458 
-473 DWLLYSHVKS
+473 
-483 RTGTRYRY
+483 
-491 RDIYESRD
+491 
-499 QYRDTTYSAPSNQTA
+499 TYSAPSNKTC
-514 YGDGSAVTMN
+514 YGNGSVTMN
-524 YTSSISTR
+524 YTGPS
-532 WTSWSFDHYGSWG
+532 YGSSSTSYG
-545 SWGSWSYGSYS
+545 SQYTSTGSWSGW
-556 YSRKNVTITESLSWM
+556 SRVSTSWRYDDPSWITKSS
-571 SVSKTTYGS
+571 SNSGTYNIIWTFRCNENTSTSSRNDWDELIQSGS
-580 NGTTGYDIS
+580 NNSIRV
-589 FTATE
+589 
-594 NTGSNRS
+594 N
-601 GYITFSNGTN
+601 FSQSAQT
-611 SYRVL
+611 
-616 VTQIGVEYV
+616 IEYV
-625 FSQSG
+625 FKFSG
-630 SFSTADARAGNSS
+630 SLGTHSA
-643 SMNADRDAVLN
+643 NATTSASDLTEC
-654 GSIISYKKVGSTYTR
+654 GGQCQLISYKKVGSTYTR
-669 LSISVSSKPS
+669 LGVSFASGGQPSQVYDYWATPSTGTTTNLGWNYSISC
-679 QIIDYY
+679 
-685 ALGGSTSGS
+685 
-694 SAGWT
+694 
-699 TFTVGF
+699 

-710 CTGGGSGVNTTHS
+710 MGTSSNSRS
-723 YNLVLKQAES
+723 YTVTMKQAES
-733 NKTLTLNVKQNDYR
+733 NKTASITIRQSDYSLNIG
-747 LNLGAN
+747 GAN
-753 GKVSDSKT
+753 TATYSINYNSYSK
-761 VPWNSTSASTNDYVF
+761 NTNTGYKYV
-776 WAACIAGRSP
+776 ACQSGG
-786 HPTFQASSNSSYAMV
+786 NSSKWPNWIADSQTSWLALNDGRITATGSNGGYLYAKAL
-801 NGSTTTTGTNG
+801 SD
-812 TQINFRFKSNNNS
+812 NNS
-825 FSQRTAK
+825 FSTRT
-832 MTMGVGQ
+832 GSF
-839 NTAACQVTLTQGA
+839 TLGIQGKTSSLGTYTFKVTQGA

-874 VTSLPHSSIIQYS
+874 VTSLPHSSIIQYD
-887 VTTSASAIDNLYI
+887 VTTSARSINNLYI
-900 SSISLGAPFTSY
+900 SSTSLGAPFTSY
-912 ASQSF
+912 TTQSF
-917 KVWKVSGNTATLY
+917 KVWKVSGNTATVY
-930 KTITVSPGGTA
+930 KTITVAPGRTV

>member
-46 AIVEY
+46 ARVEY

-138 EMAVT
+138 ATGVT

-164 VIDENMTASV
+164 VIDENMTASA
-174 VTKQYTFT
+174 VTKEYTFT

-191 CTVTQE
+191 CTVTQA

-254 AQSPTYSFSVN
+254 AQSPTYSFSVS
-265 PTSLSFGENKSTQY
+265 PTSLSFGENGSTQY
-279 VSVSSTKVTYTNVH
+279 VTVSSSKVTYTNVH

-350 TYTQDESYKT
+350 TYTQDESDKT

-369 KTVYSYTINS
+369 KTVYDYTVYS
-379 NCNGGTVY
+379 NCNGGIVY
-387 FNNVSK
+387 FNGNSK
-393 GTISGGK
+393 GTILSGS
-400 LTFTDT
+400 LSFTDT
-406 AASGTVSISGGVPS
+406 ASSGTVSISGGVPS
-420 NSSSYVTNETRTNGQ
+420 NYTETVDTGSENLGSETEYDYDFSITNGSSAQTFTASGGSSSITVDSSRRSRTVTTYR
-435 DSESDTTTDSETVFK
+435 DYTTTRPV
-450 WNNWTWDY
+450 
-458 LESSGMDFIQAGETN
+458 
-473 DWLLYSHVKS
+473 
-483 RTGTRYRY
+483 
-491 RDIYESRD
+491 
-499 QYRDTTYSAPSNQTA
+499 TYSAPSNKTC
-514 YGDGSAVTMN
+514 YGNGSVTMN
-524 YTSSISTR
+524 YTGPS
-532 WTSWSFDHYGSWG
+532 YGSSSTSYG
-545 SWGSWSYGSYS
+545 SQYTSTGSWSGW
-556 YSRKNVTITESLSWM
+556 SRVSTSWRYDDPSWITKSS
-571 SVSKTTYGS
+571 SNSGTYNIIWTFRCNENTSTSSRNDWDELIQSGS
-580 NGTTGYDIS
+580 NNSIRV
-589 FTATE
+589 
-594 NTGSNRS
+594 N
-601 GYITFSNGTN
+601 FSQSAQT
-611 SYRVL
+611 
-616 VTQIGVEYV
+616 IEYV
-625 FSQSG
+625 FKFSG
-630 SFSTADARAGNSS
+630 SLGTHSA
-643 SMNADRDAVLN
+643 NATTSASDLTEC
-654 GSIISYKKVGSTYTR
+654 GGQCQLISYKKVGSTYTR
-669 LSISVSSKPS
+669 LGVSFASGGQPSQVYDYWATPSTGTTTSLGWNYSISC
-679 QIIDYY
+679 
-685 ALGGSTSGS
+685 
-694 SAGWT
+694 
-699 TFTVGF
+699 

-710 CTGGGSGVNTTHS
+710 MGTSSNSRS
-723 YNLVLKQAES
+723 YTVTMKQAES
-733 NKTLTLNVKQNDYR
+733 NKTASITIRQSDYALNIG
-747 LNLGAN
+747 GAN
-753 GKVSDSKT
+753 TATYNINYNSYSK
-761 VPWNSTSASTNDYVF
+761 NTNTGYKYVT
-776 WAACIAGRSP
+776 CQSGG
-786 HPTFQASSNSSYAMV
+786 NSSKWPNWIADSQTSWLALNNGNITATGSNGGYLYAKAL
-801 NGSTTTTGTNG
+801 SD
-812 TQINFRFKSNNNS
+812 NNS
-825 FSQRTAK
+825 FSTRT
-832 MTMGVGQ
+832 GSF
-839 NTAACQVTLTQGA
+839 TLGIQGKTSSLGTYTFKVTQGA

-865 GVFAFSRSN
+865 GVFAFSRSS
-874 VTSLPHSSIIQYS
+874 VTSLPHSSIIQYD
-887 VTTSASAIDNLYI
+887 VTTSARSINNLYI
-900 SSISLGAPFTSY
+900 SSTSLGAPFTSY
-912 ASQSF
+912 TSQSF
-917 KVWKVSGNTATLY
+917 KVWRVSGNTATLY
-930 KTITVSPGGTA
+930 RTISVAPGGTV